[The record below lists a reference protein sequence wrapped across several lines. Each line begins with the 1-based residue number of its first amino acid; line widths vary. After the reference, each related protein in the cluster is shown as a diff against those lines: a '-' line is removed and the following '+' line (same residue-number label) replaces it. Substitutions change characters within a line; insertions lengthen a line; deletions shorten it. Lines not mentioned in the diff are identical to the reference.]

1 MKKLLQHLIAHERT
15 ADEWIMI
22 YDNRG
27 TFPQIIGDCILV
39 DSHNPKTGI
48 FLGVPIWRDYSYKNV
63 QLADIEFFIWVKREY
78 LGVAI
83 ARVKELIGSC
93 M

>member
-1 MKKLLQHLIAHERT
+1 MKRLLQHLLAHVRT

-22 YDNRG
+22 YDNRR
-27 TFPQIIGDCILV
+27 TFPKIIGDCILL
-39 DSHNPKTGI
+39 DSHNSKTGV
-48 FLGVPIWRDYSYKNV
+48 FLGVPIWRECLCTNE
-63 QLADIEFFIWVKREY
+63 QLSDVEFFIRMKREY

-93 M
+93 V